1 MQKTESFYIAC
12 YADAAVRFFERESK
26 NSVCICECNATTQQ
40 LEKWLSRQHSGFFT
54 RVLTV

>member
-40 LEKWLSRQHSGFFT
+40 LEK
-54 RVLTV
+54 